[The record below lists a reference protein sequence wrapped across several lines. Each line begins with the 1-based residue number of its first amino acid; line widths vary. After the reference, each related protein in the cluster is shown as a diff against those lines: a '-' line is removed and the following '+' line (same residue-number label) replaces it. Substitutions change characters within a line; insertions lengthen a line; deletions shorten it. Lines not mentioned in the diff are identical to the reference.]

1 MGVEDYFMRQIN
13 QLGKV
18 LGKIIAEL
26 LKLNNPAIA
35 GETIELINEQL
46 ITALKIDI
54 DSIIKIPLNRFII
67 TFEKDYEANFS
78 NFEDLAEMLYQVAH
92 LYAGQNENNKAHEL
106 FLRAKLLYNFLL
118 SESKTFS
125 LQYNQRI
132 EDIETTIN
140 N

>member
-26 LKLNNPAIA
+26 LKLKNPANA
-35 GETIELINEQL
+35 HDTIEFINEQL
-46 ITALKIDI
+46 TTALKIDI
-54 DSIIKIPLNRFII
+54 DSIIEIPLNQFIF
-67 TFEKDYEANFS
+67 TFETDYEANFS

-106 FLRAKLLYNFLL
+106 FMRAQLLYRYLL
-118 SESKTFS
+118 DKGNTFS
-125 LQYNQRI
+125 LEYSQRI
-132 EDIETTIN
+132 KEIENSIN
-140 N
+140 